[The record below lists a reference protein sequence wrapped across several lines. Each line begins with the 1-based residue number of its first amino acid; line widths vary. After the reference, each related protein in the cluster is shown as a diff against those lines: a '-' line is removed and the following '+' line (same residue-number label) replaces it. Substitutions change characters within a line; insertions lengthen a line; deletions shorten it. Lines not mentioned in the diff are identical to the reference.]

1 MRLALL
7 LPPRFCRFAFWPWEL
22 LRLRV
27 DWLRCVLLL
36 VASVPSVERRGAAS
50 AGARL
55 VAKTRPPR
63 AAKKQKPF
71 HRKTFPEGMRP
82 ESRLRRSGP

>member
-7 LPPRFCRFAFWPWEL
+7 LPPRFCRLAFWPWEL

-36 VASVPSVERRGAAS
+36 VASVPSVERREAAS

-55 VAKTRPPR
+55 VAKNRQPR
-63 AAKKQKPF
+63 AAKSKNRFIAKPF
-71 HRKTFPEGMRP
+71 
-82 ESRLRRSGP
+82 LRG